1 MLSTIILFSRA
12 CLIYIQVMKLI
23 LKIYNLFFPI
33 PLDTFQKQ
41 LFFLSLGIVLA
52 VKMCDMSYL
61 MLSNSISTF
70 LEKYQNTQIFKFNG

>member
-1 MLSTIILFSRA
+1 MLCTVILFSRA
-12 CLIYIQVMKLI
+12 CLTYIQVIKLI
-23 LKIYNLFFPI
+23 FFPI

-41 LFFLSLGIVLA
+41 PFFLSLWIVLA

-61 MLSNSISTF
+61 MLANSISTF